1 MPTLAMLK
9 ARIPLTLAAWADR
22 ARAGYA
28 RLGDLKIAHKLAAA
42 FIVVVVLIAASGIVT
57 FRELRVI
64 AETGTRTEETHAL
77 LDALHE
83 MQASMIDQ
91 ETSIRGYIIAGDDR
105 FLDLNTAGQKA
116 LKDSHDRLKALIGE
130 DADGKAAL
138 EDIDTIVTAWQHDVA
153 ETEVADM
160 AKFETREDARQI
172 EANGM
177 GRAYMDGIREKVTDL
192 DKAER
197 DKLATRSAAQGRAVT
212 VATAVTIGALVVLIL
227 IALGL
232 RYALARA
239 IARPVTR
246 ITEVMRR
253 LSEGDTSVAIFGL
266 GRRDELGAM
275 ASAVEVF
282 KLNALDRQ
290 RLEVERI
297 EVERRAA
304 EAKATAM
311 AELAESFEIKVGHL
325 VEVLSSAAT
334 ELEATAQSMSATA
347 AETGEQSA
355 LVTTAIGETASNVET
370 VAAATE
376 QLSASIQEIGRQVV
390 QSAGI
395 ASRAVDDAKRTDATV
410 QALSDGA
417 RKVGE
422 VVGLIHQIA
431 AQTNLLALNATIE
444 AARAGEAGKGFAVV
458 ASEVKSLATQTARA
472 TEEITG
478 QISRMQDTTA
488 EAVAAIRAI
497 GAVIGEISGIA
508 AAVAAAVEQ
517 QRAATAEIARN
528 IQDAARSTQEVS
540 TSVASVQQAAAET
553 GAAASDVL
561 GAASGLSRN
570 AEQLNSE
577 VEAFL
582 VGIRAA

>member
-1 MPTLAMLK
+1 MPTLSTFKVRIRFPAVAPSLRA
-9 ARIPLTLAAWADR
+9 ARR
-22 ARAGYA
+22 RV
-28 RLGDLKIAHKLAAA
+28 GDLKIAHKLAAA
-42 FIVVVVLIAASGIVT
+42 FAAVVVLLAASGIVT

-64 AETGTRTEETHAL
+64 ADAGTRTEETHTL

-105 FLDLNTAGQKA
+105 FLDLYGAGKAA
-116 LKDSHDRLKALIGE
+116 LKDSHDRLQRLVGE

-138 EDIDTIVTAWQHDVA
+138 EDIDNIVTAWQHDVA

-160 AKFETREDARQI
+160 AKFETRDDARQI

-192 DKAER
+192 DKSQRAN
-197 DKLATRSAAQGRAVT
+197 LAARSLAQGRAVT
-212 VATAVTIGALVVLIL
+212 VAVSVTIGTLIVLIL
-227 IALGL
+227 V
-232 RYALARA
+232 ALALWYGLSRA
-239 IARPVTR
+239 IARPITR
-246 ITEVMRR
+246 ITGVMG
-253 LSEGDTSVAIFGL
+253 LLAKGDTSVTVIGL
-266 GRRDELGAM
+266 DRRDELGAM

-282 KLNALDRQ
+282 KLNAIDRQ
-290 RLEVERI
+290 RLEAERIAVER
-297 EVERRAA
+297 EAA
-304 EAKATAM
+304 EAKAAVM
-311 AELAESFEIKVGHL
+311 AGLAESFEVKVGHL

-347 AETGEQSA
+347 AETGDQAA
-355 LVTTAIGETASNVET
+355 LVAAAIGETASNVET

-376 QLSASIQEIGRQVV
+376 QLSASIQEIGRQVD

-395 ASRAVDDAKRTDATV
+395 ASRAVEDAKRTDATV
-410 QALSDGA
+410 QALSEGA

-478 QISRMQDTTA
+478 QISRMQSITA
-488 EAVAAIRAI
+488 EAVVAIRGI
-497 GAVIGEISGIA
+497 GAVIGEISDIA
-508 AAVAAAVEQ
+508 AAVATSVDEQ
-517 QRAATAEIARN
+517 RSATADIARN

-540 TSVASVQQAAAET
+540 SSVASVQQAAAET
-553 GAAASDVL
+553 GAAAADVL

-570 AEQLNSE
+570 AVQLNGE
-577 VEAFL
+577 VDAFL
-582 VGIRAA
+582 TGIRAA

>member
-1 MPTLAMLK
+1 MSLLETLK
-9 ARIPLTLAAWADR
+9 ARIPLVIATLVRR
-22 ARAGYA
+22 ARAGREA
-28 RLGDLKIAHKLAAA
+28 AGNLRIAHKLAAA
-42 FIVVVVLIAASGIVT
+42 FAVVVVLLAVSGVIT
-57 FRELRVI
+57 FRELRII
-64 AETGTRTEETHAL
+64 ADTGTRTEETHAL

-83 MQASMIDQ
+83 MQASMVNQ
-91 ETSIRGYIIAGDDR
+91 ETSIRGYIIAADDR
-105 FLDLNTAGQKA
+105 FLDLYAAGQKA
-116 LKDSHDRLKALIGE
+116 LKESREQLKGIAAA
-130 DADGKAAL
+130 DADAKAAL
-138 EDIDTIVTAWQHDVA
+138 DDMDTIINAWQHDIA
-153 ETEVADM
+153 ETEIADM
-160 AKFETREDARQI
+160 AKAETRDDARQI

-177 GRAYMDGIREKVTDL
+177 GRAYMDGIREKVSDL
-192 DKAER
+192 DKLER
-197 DKLATRSAAQGRAVT
+197 DKLAARSAAQDRAVT
-212 VATAVTIGALVVLIL
+212 VAVAVTIGALVVLIL
-227 IALGL
+227 V
-232 RYALARA
+232 ALALWYSLGRA
-239 IARPVTR
+239 IARPIMR
-246 ITEVMRR
+246 ITEVMGR
-253 LSEGDTSVAIFGL
+253 LSEGDTTVAVFGL
-266 GRRDELGAM
+266 GRHDELGAM

-290 RLEVERI
+290 RLEAERI

-304 EAKATAM
+304 EAKEHAM
-311 AELAESFEIKVGHL
+311 AELAESFEVKVGHL

-347 AETGEQSA
+347 AETGEQSTVVA
-355 LVTTAIGETASNVET
+355 AAIDETAANVET

-395 ASRAVDDAKRTDATV
+395 ASRAVEDARRTDGTV

-472 TEEITG
+472 TEEIAS
-478 QISRMQDTTA
+478 QIGRMQETTA

-497 GAVIGEISGIA
+497 GGVIGEISGIA

-517 QRAATAEIARN
+517 QRSATADIARN
-528 IQDAARSTQEVS
+528 IQGAARSTQEVS
-540 TSVASVQQAAAET
+540 TSVASVRQAAAET
-553 GAAASDVL
+553 GSAASDVL

-570 AEQLNSE
+570 AEQLNTE
-577 VEAFL
+577 VSAFL
-582 VGIRAA
+582 AGIRAA

>member
-1 MPTLAMLK
+1 MLTLSTFK
-9 ARIPLTLAAWADR
+9 VRIPFPAAALSLR
-22 ARAGYA
+22 AAGR
-28 RLGDLKIAHKLAAA
+28 RLGDFKIAHKLAAA
-42 FIVVVVLIAASGIVT
+42 FAAVVVLLAASGIVT
-57 FRELRVI
+57 FRELRII
-64 AETGTRTEETHAL
+64 AEAGTRTEETHAL

-105 FLDLNTAGQKA
+105 FLDLYTAGKTA
-116 LKDSHDRLKALIGE
+116 LKDSHDRLQRLIGA

-138 EDIDTIVTAWQHDVA
+138 EDIDNIVTAWQHDIA

-177 GRAYMDGIREKVTDL
+177 GRAYMDGIREKVAEL
-192 DKAER
+192 DKSERTKLAER
-197 DKLATRSAAQGRAVT
+197 SMAQARAVA
-212 VATAVTIGALVVLIL
+212 VAVSVTIGALIVLIL
-227 IALGL
+227 V
-232 RYALARA
+232 ALALWYGLSRA
-239 IARPVTR
+239 IARPITR
-246 ITEVMRR
+246 ITGIMG
-253 LSEGDTSVAIFGL
+253 LLAEGDTTVAVIGL
-266 GRRDELGAM
+266 DRRDELGAM

-282 KLNALDRQ
+282 KLNAIDRQ
-290 RLEVERI
+290 RLEAERIAVERQ
-297 EVERRAA
+297 AA
-304 EAKATAM
+304 EAKAAAM
-311 AELAESFEIKVGHL
+311 AGLAESFEAKVGHL

-347 AETGEQSA
+347 AETGDQAAVVSA
-355 LVTTAIGETASNVET
+355 AIGETASNVET

-376 QLSASIQEIGRQVV
+376 QLSASIQEIGRQVD

-395 ASRAVDDAKRTDATV
+395 ASRAVEDAKRTDATV
-410 QALSDGA
+410 QALSEGA

-478 QISRMQDTTA
+478 QIGRMQGITA
-488 EAVAAIRAI
+488 EAVTAIRAI
-497 GAVIGEISGIA
+497 GAVIGEISDIA
-508 AAVAAAVEQ
+508 AAVATSVEE
-517 QRAATAEIARN
+517 QRSATADIARN

-540 TSVASVQQAAAET
+540 SSVASVQRAAAET
-553 GAAASDVL
+553 GAAAADVL
-561 GAASGLSRN
+561 SAASGLSRN
-570 AEQLNSE
+570 AEQLNGE
-577 VEAFL
+577 VDAFL
-582 VGIRAA
+582 TGIRAA

>member
-1 MPTLAMLK
+1 MPTLSTFK
-9 ARIPLTLAAWADR
+9 VRIPFPALLPALR
-22 ARAGYA
+22 AVRQ
-28 RLGDLKIAHKLAAA
+28 RLGDFKIAHKLAAA
-42 FIVVVVLIAASGIVT
+42 FAAVVVLLAASGIVT

-64 AETGTRTEETHAL
+64 ADAGTRTEETHTL

-91 ETSIRGYIIAGDDR
+91 ETSIRGFIIAGDDR
-105 FLDLNTAGQKA
+105 FLDLYGAGKTA
-116 LKDSHDRLKALIGE
+116 LKDSHDRLQRLIGD

-138 EDIDTIVTAWQHDVA
+138 EDIDSIVTAWQHDIA

-177 GRAYMDGIREKVTDL
+177 GRAYMDGIREKVADL

-197 DKLATRSAAQGRAVT
+197 AKLAERSMAQARAVV
-212 VATAVTIGALVVLIL
+212 VAVSVTIGALIVLIL
-227 IALGL
+227 V
-232 RYALARA
+232 ALALWYGLSRA
-239 IARPVTR
+239 IARPITR
-246 ITEVMRR
+246 ITGIMG
-253 LSEGDTSVAIFGL
+253 LLAEGDTSVTVIGL
-266 GRRDELGAM
+266 DRRDELGAM

-282 KLNALDRQ
+282 KLNAIDRQ
-290 RLEVERI
+290 RLEAERIAVER
-297 EVERRAA
+297 EAA
-304 EAKATAM
+304 EAKAAAM
-311 AELAESFEIKVGHL
+311 ESLAESFEVKVGHL

-347 AETGEQSA
+347 AETGDQAA
-355 LVTTAIGETASNVET
+355 LVTSAIGETAANVET

-376 QLSASIQEIGRQVV
+376 QLSASIQEIGRQVD

-395 ASRAVDDAKRTDATV
+395 ASRAVEDAKRTDATV

-478 QISRMQDTTA
+478 QIGRMQGITA
-488 EAVAAIRAI
+488 EAVAAIRGI
-497 GAVIGEISGIA
+497 GAVIGEISDIA
-508 AAVAAAVEQ
+508 AAVATSVEE
-517 QRAATAEIARN
+517 QRNATADIARN

-540 TSVASVQQAAAET
+540 SSVASVQQAAAET
-553 GAAASDVL
+553 GAAADDVL
-561 GAASGLSRN
+561 SAASGLSRN
-570 AEQLNSE
+570 AEQLNGE
-577 VEAFL
+577 VDAFL
-582 VGIRAA
+582 TGIRAA

>member
-290 RLEVERI
+290 RLEAERI

-395 ASRAVDDAKRTDATV
+395 ASRAVDDARRTDATV

-497 GAVIGEISGIA
+497 GAVIGEFSGIA

>member
-1 MPTLAMLK
+1 MPKLSTFRV
-9 ARIPLTLAAWADR
+9 RIPFPAISPALGTMR
-22 ARAGYA
+22 Q
-28 RLGDLKIAHKLAAA
+28 RLGDFRIAHKLAAA
-42 FIVVVVLIAASGIVT
+42 FAAVVVLLAASGIVT

-64 AETGTRTEETHAL
+64 AEAGIRTEETHTL

-105 FLDLNTAGQKA
+105 FLDLYGAGKTA
-116 LKDSHDRLKALIGE
+116 LKDSHDRLQRLIGD

-138 EDIDTIVTAWQHDVA
+138 EDIDNIVTAWQHDIA

-177 GRAYMDGIREKVTDL
+177 GRAYMDGIREKVAEL
-192 DKAER
+192 DKSERAKLAER
-197 DKLATRSAAQGRAVT
+197 SMAQARAVV
-212 VATAVTIGALVVLIL
+212 VAVSVTIGALIVLIL
-227 IALGL
+227 V
-232 RYALARA
+232 ALALWYGLSRA
-239 IARPVTR
+239 IARPITR
-246 ITEVMRR
+246 ITGIMG
-253 LSEGDTSVAIFGL
+253 LLAEGDTSVTVIGL
-266 GRRDELGAM
+266 DRRDELGAM

-290 RLEVERI
+290 RLEAERIAVER
-297 EVERRAA
+297 EAA
-304 EAKATAM
+304 EAKAAAM
-311 AELAESFEIKVGHL
+311 AALAESFEVKVGHL

-347 AETGEQSA
+347 AETGDQAA
-355 LVTTAIGETASNVET
+355 LVTSAIGETAANVET

-376 QLSASIQEIGRQVV
+376 QLSASIQEIGRQVD

-395 ASRAVDDAKRTDATV
+395 ASRAVEDAKRTDATV

-478 QISRMQDTTA
+478 QIGRMQGITA
-488 EAVAAIRAI
+488 EAVAAIRSI
-497 GAVIGEISGIA
+497 GAVIGEISDIA
-508 AAVAAAVEQ
+508 AAVATSVEE
-517 QRAATAEIARN
+517 QRSATADIARN

-540 TSVASVQQAAAET
+540 SSVASVQQAAAET
-553 GAAASDVL
+553 GQSAADVL
-561 GAASGLSRN
+561 SAASGLSRN
-570 AEQLNSE
+570 AEQLNGE
-577 VEAFL
+577 VDAFL
-582 VGIRAA
+582 TGIRAA

>member
-1 MPTLAMLK
+1 MPTLSTFK
-9 ARIPLTLAAWADR
+9 VRIPFPAVSLTFRAAGQRLADFR
-22 ARAGYA
+22 
-28 RLGDLKIAHKLAAA
+28 IAHKLAAA
-42 FIVVVVLIAASGIVT
+42 FAAVVVLLAASGIVT

-64 AETGTRTEETHAL
+64 AEAGTRTEESHTL

-83 MQASMIDQ
+83 MQSSMIDQ

-105 FLDLNTAGQKA
+105 FLDLYTAGKAA
-116 LKDSHDRLKALIGE
+116 LKDSHDRLQHRIGD

-138 EDIDTIVTAWQHDVA
+138 EDIDNIVTAWQHDIA

-160 AKFETREDARQI
+160 AKFETREDARRI

-177 GRAYMDGIREKVTDL
+177 GRAYMDGIREKVAEL

-197 DKLATRSAAQGRAVT
+197 AKLAARSMAQARAVV
-212 VATAVTIGALVVLIL
+212 VAVSVTIGALIVLIL
-227 IALGL
+227 VALVLWYGL
-232 RYALARA
+232 SRA
-239 IARPVTR
+239 IARPITR
-246 ITEVMRR
+246 ITGVMG
-253 LSEGDTSVAIFGL
+253 LLAEGDTTVTVIGL
-266 GRRDELGAM
+266 DRRDELGAM

-282 KLNALDRQ
+282 KLNAIDRQ
-290 RLEVERI
+290 RLEAERIAVER
-297 EVERRAA
+297 EAA
-304 EAKATAM
+304 EAKAAAM
-311 AELAESFEIKVGHL
+311 AELAESFEVKVGHL

-347 AETGEQSA
+347 AETGDQAA
-355 LVTTAIGETASNVET
+355 LVTAAIGETASNVET

-376 QLSASIQEIGRQVV
+376 QLSASIQEIGRQVD

-395 ASRAVDDAKRTDATV
+395 ASRAVEDAKRTDATV
-410 QALSDGA
+410 QALSEGA

-478 QISRMQDTTA
+478 QIGRMQDITA

-508 AAVAAAVEQ
+508 AAVATSVEE
-517 QRAATAEIARN
+517 QRNATADIARN

-553 GAAASDVL
+553 GAAAADVL
-561 GAASGLSRN
+561 SAASGLSRN
-570 AEQLNSE
+570 AEQLNGE
-577 VEAFL
+577 VDAFL
-582 VGIRAA
+582 TGIRAA

>member
-1 MPTLAMLK
+1 MATLSTLK
-9 ARIPLTLAAWADR
+9 VRIPFSAGALGIGAAGR
-22 ARAGYA
+22 RI
-28 RLGDLKIAHKLAAA
+28 GDLRIAHKLAAA
-42 FIVVVVLIAASGIVT
+42 FAAVVVLLAASGIVT
-57 FRELRVI
+57 FRELCVI
-64 AETGTRTEETHAL
+64 ADAGTRTEETHTL

-91 ETSIRGYIIAGDDR
+91 ETSLRGYIIAGDDR
-105 FLDLNTAGQKA
+105 FLDLYAAGKTA
-116 LKDSHDRLKALIGE
+116 LKDSHDRLQRYIGD

-138 EDIDTIVTAWQHDVA
+138 EDIDNIVTAWQRDIA

-177 GRAYMDGIREKVTDL
+177 GRAYMDGIREKVADL
-192 DKAER
+192 DKSAR
-197 DKLATRSAAQGRAVT
+197 ARLAVRSIAQSRAVT
-212 VATAVTIGALVVLIL
+212 VAVSVTIGALIVLIL
-227 IALGL
+227 V
-232 RYALARA
+232 ALALWYGLSRA
-239 IARPVTR
+239 IARPITR
-246 ITEVMRR
+246 ITGVMA
-253 LSEGDTSVAIFGL
+253 LLAEGDTGVTVKGL
-266 GRRDELGAM
+266 DRRDELGAM
-275 ASAVEVF
+275 ARAVDVF

-290 RLEVERI
+290 RLEMERIAVER
-297 EVERRAA
+297 EAS
-304 EAKATAM
+304 EAKAVAM
-311 AELAESFEIKVGHL
+311 ADLAERFEIKVGHL
-325 VEVLSSAAT
+325 VEVLSSAAA

-347 AETGEQSA
+347 AVTGDQAA
-355 LVTTAIGETASNVET
+355 LVTAAIGETASNVET

-376 QLSASIQEIGRQVV
+376 QLSASIQEIGRQVD

-395 ASRAVDDAKRTDATV
+395 ASRAVEHAKRTDVTV
-410 QALSDGA
+410 QALSEGA

-444 AARAGEAGKGFAVV
+444 AARAGDAGKGFAVV

-478 QISRMQDTTA
+478 QIGRMQDITA

-497 GAVIGEISGIA
+497 GAVIGEISDIA
-508 AAVAAAVEQ
+508 AAVASSVEE
-517 QRAATAEIARN
+517 QRNATADIARN

-540 TSVASVQQAAAET
+540 SGAASVQQAAAET
-553 GAAASDVL
+553 GAAAADVL

-570 AEQLNSE
+570 AEQLNGE
-577 VEAFL
+577 VDAFL
-582 VGIRAA
+582 TGIRAA

>member
-1 MPTLAMLK
+1 MPTFATFK
-9 ARIPLTLAAWADR
+9 TRIPRPDILLAFR
-22 ARAGYA
+22 AAGR
-28 RLGDLKIAHKLAAA
+28 RLGDFKIAHKLAAA
-42 FIVVVVLIAASGIVT
+42 FAAVVVLLAASGIVT

-64 AETGTRTEETHAL
+64 AEAGTRTEETHAL

-105 FLDLNTAGQKA
+105 FLDLYTAGKTA
-116 LKDSHDRLKALIGE
+116 LKDSHDRLQRLIGA

-138 EDIDTIVTAWQHDVA
+138 EDIDNIVTAWQHDIA

-177 GRAYMDGIREKVTDL
+177 GRAYMDGIREKVADL
-192 DKAER
+192 DKSERAKLAER
-197 DKLATRSAAQGRAVT
+197 SMAQARAVT
-212 VATAVTIGALVVLIL
+212 VAVSVTIGALIVLIL
-227 IALGL
+227 V
-232 RYALARA
+232 ALALWYGLSRA
-239 IARPVTR
+239 IARPITR
-246 ITEVMRR
+246 ITGVMG
-253 LSEGDTSVAIFGL
+253 LLAEGDTTVAVIGL
-266 GRRDELGAM
+266 DRRDELGAM

-282 KLNALDRQ
+282 KLNAIDRQ
-290 RLEVERI
+290 RLEAERIAVERQ
-297 EVERRAA
+297 AA
-304 EAKATAM
+304 EAKAAAM
-311 AELAESFEIKVGHL
+311 AGLAESFEAKVGHL

-347 AETGEQSA
+347 AETGDQA
-355 LVTTAIGETASNVET
+355 AVVTAAIGETASNVET

-376 QLSASIQEIGRQVV
+376 QLSASIQEIGRQVD

-395 ASRAVDDAKRTDATV
+395 ASRAVEDAKRTDATV
-410 QALSDGA
+410 QALSEGA

-478 QISRMQDTTA
+478 QIGRMQGITA
-488 EAVAAIRAI
+488 EAVTAIRAI
-497 GAVIGEISGIA
+497 GAVIGEISDIA
-508 AAVAAAVEQ
+508 AAVATSVEE
-517 QRAATAEIARN
+517 QRSATADIARN

-540 TSVASVQQAAAET
+540 SSVASVQRAAAET
-553 GAAASDVL
+553 GAAAADVL
-561 GAASGLSRN
+561 SAASGLSRN
-570 AEQLNSE
+570 AEQLNGE
-577 VEAFL
+577 VDAFL
-582 VGIRAA
+582 TGIRAA